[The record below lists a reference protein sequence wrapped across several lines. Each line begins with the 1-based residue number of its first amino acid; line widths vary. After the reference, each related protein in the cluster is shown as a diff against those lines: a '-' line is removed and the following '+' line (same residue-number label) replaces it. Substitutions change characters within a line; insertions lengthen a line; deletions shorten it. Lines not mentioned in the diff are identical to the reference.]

1 MTVTAWSVP
10 WMSVSTSTEEG
21 FVPPNPNGFYQPLF
35 NVGPVEFTRPMLL
48 ITIVAAILI
57 TWLLVSTRKA
67 AIVPSKGQYFTE
79 QVYDFVR
86 NGIARDMIG
95 HKDFMRFVPLLF
107 SLFIYILL
115 NNWFGSIPPFQNP
128 PMARIA
134 LPLGLV
140 GIVYIGYHWVGIRK
154 HGLGGY
160 FKTMMPPGLPVYLAP
175 VIFLLELM
183 TFFAVRPLTLTLRLF
198 GNMFAGHMLMGV
210 FILGGSYLLLSGTPG
225 LMAASIGA
233 FGIGFLMQLLE
244 LLIQAVQA
252 YVFTMLAASYF
263 GGAVADEH

>member
-1 MTVTAWSVP
+1 
-10 WMSVSTSTEEG
+10 
-21 FVPPNPNGFYQPLF
+21 
-35 NVGPVEFTRPMLL
+35 
-48 ITIVAAILI
+48 
-57 TWLLVSTRKA
+57 
-67 AIVPSKGQYFTE
+67 
-79 QVYDFVR
+79 
-86 NGIARDMIG
+86 
-95 HKDFMRFVPLLF
+95 
-107 SLFIYILL
+107 
-115 NNWFGSIPPFQNP
+115 
-128 PMARIA
+128 
-134 LPLGLV
+134 
-140 GIVYIGYHWVGIRK
+140 
-154 HGLGGY
+154 
-160 FKTMMPPGLPVYLAP
+160 MMPPGLPVYLAP